1 MIRTEAEYQRA
12 LADIKRDAEVMRGQR
27 EHLQQM
33 ALTEAESARA
43 MQPMESFYE
52 QLKEEVEMYERM
64 KRGDLGALYNLT
76 SIGRWLI
83 GLRIAHGMSQRQLA
97 DRLDVAEAQVS
108 RDERNEYYGITVE
121 RAQRILEAFGARFK
135 ADIEDPVL
143 EVQNGAGDLV
153 GAA

>member
-12 LADIKRDAEVMRGQR
+12 VRDLGRDREVMLSQR
-27 EHLQQM
+27 DQLK
-33 ALTEAESARA
+33 ALELSVDEMARA

-83 GLRIAHGMSQRQLA
+83 GLRIAHGMSQRELSE
-97 DRLDVAEAQVS
+97 RLDVSESQVS
-108 RDERNEYYGITVE
+108 RDEKNEYYGITVE

-135 ADIEDPVL
+135 AEIEEPVI
-143 EVQNGAGDLV
+143 EAHPDGSELV